1 MTDTDRLRRKPE
13 SRPDPVP
20 PVAKPAPEIPVGLPA
35 HSRKEL
41 LTIFR
46 SHEDISL
53 RKAAGFRLYIDIAD
67 AEVQEAFLD
76 TLTYDP
82 VPEMRAFAAALLE
95 HPELSQND
103 STQAYL
109 RHAIEQDPVAKVTRR
124 ATRALGE
131 VTRQRKKE

>member
-13 SRPDPVP
+13 SRPEPVP
-20 PVAKPAPEIPVGLPA
+20 PAKPAVEIPVGLPA

-46 SHEDISL
+46 SHEDVSL
-53 RKAAGFRLYIDIAD
+53 RKSAGYRLYLDIAD
-67 AEVQEAFLD
+67 PEVQEAFLD

-82 VPEMRAFAAALLE
+82 VPEMRAFAAACLE
-95 HPELSQND
+95 HPDMSKND
-103 STQAYL
+103 STQVYL
-109 RHAIEQDPVAKVTRR
+109 RHAIEQDPEAKVTRR
-124 ATRALGE
+124 AQKALGE